1 MMSYADTG
9 ASRNAPRILIV
20 RLSAMGD
27 VIHALPAAAHL
38 KRTIPGLELTWV
50 VRECWSALLIDN
62 PGVDRVIVLPSGKSR
77 RGSFRFATLRE
88 VSAAR
93 RLLREHRF
101 DIAVDFQG
109 LLRSAAVTFFSRADK
124 VFGFPGS
131 EIREPLAAAFY
142 SENVPTAA
150 AHVVDKNL
158 DLARAVEQSLRSGWD
173 VRTPPL
179 ETAVEFPLPP
189 GKPEPYLPEG
199 DYVLASPFAGWK
211 AKEWPPE
218 YFSELAAIVF
228 REAGMPLVIDCA
240 PFQRDEAQEIV
251 KQAPAGAGLL
261 HPSSV
266 GGLIAATRR
275 ARAVVGVDSGPLH
288 IAAALGR
295 PGVAVFGQTDPARN
309 GPYGSTFRVLRD
321 STAVTSYKH
330 EQRPDPVMRAIRPS
344 DVWELLSPML
354 QRNRSGREGSDGPL
368 PVSGNGLA

>member
-1 MMSYADTG
+1 MSYTDTG

-20 RLSAMGD
+20 RLSSMGD

-38 KRTIPGLELTWV
+38 KRTIPGMELTWV
-50 VRECWSALLIDN
+50 VRERWSSLLIDN
-62 PGVDRVIVLPSGKSR
+62 PGVDRVIVLPAGKFR
-77 RGSFRFATLRE
+77 RGPFRFATLRE
-88 VSAAR
+88 VAAAR

-101 DIAVDFQG
+101 EVAVDFQG

-124 VFGFPGS
+124 VFGFPSS

-142 SENVPTAA
+142 SESVLSNA

-173 VRTPPL
+173 VHTL
-179 ETAVEFPLPP
+179 EADAGVEFPLPP

-211 AKEWPPE
+211 GKEWPPE
-218 YFSELAAIVF
+218 YFAELAMILF
-228 REAGMPLVIDCA
+228 RETGMPLVIDCA
-240 PFQRDEAQEIV
+240 AFQRREAQAIV
-251 KQAPAGAGLL
+251 EQAPAGAALL

-266 GGLIAATRR
+266 EGLMAATRR

-288 IAAALGR
+288 IAAALGL

-330 EQRPDPVMRAIRPS
+330 GQRPDPVMRAVSPS
-344 DVWELLSPML
+344 DVWEVLSPML
-354 QRNRSGREGSDGPL
+354 QRKRSAAEGSDGTT
-368 PVSGNGLA
+368 PVSGNGFP

>member
-1 MMSYADTG
+1 
-9 ASRNAPRILIV
+9 
-20 RLSAMGD
+20 MGD

-50 VRECWSALLIDN
+50 VRERWSALLTDN
-62 PGVDRVIVLPSGKSR
+62 PGVDRVIVLPAGKSR
-77 RGSFRFATLRE
+77 RGPFSFAALRE
-88 VSAAR
+88 MEAAR
-93 RLLREHRF
+93 RLLHDHRF
-101 DIAVDFQG
+101 DVAVDFQG

-142 SENVPTAA
+142 SESVPTDA

-158 DLARAVEQSLRSGWD
+158 DLARAVEQSLRSGWN
-173 VRTPPL
+173 VRTPEL
-179 ETAVEFPLPP
+179 DTVVKFPLPP

-218 YFSELAAIVF
+218 YFVELATILF
-228 REAGMPLVIDCA
+228 RETGMPFVIDCA
-240 PFQRDEAQEIV
+240 PFQRDEARDIV
-251 KQAPAGAGLL
+251 KQAPEGAGLL

-288 IAAALGR
+288 MAAALGR

-321 STAVTSYKH
+321 SSAVTSYKH
-330 EQRPDPVMRAIRPS
+330 EQRPNPVMRAIRPS
-344 DVWELLSPML
+344 DVWELLAPML
-354 QRNRSGREGSDGPL
+354 QRNRSAGEGSGGTF
-368 PVSGNGLA
+368 PVTGIGFA